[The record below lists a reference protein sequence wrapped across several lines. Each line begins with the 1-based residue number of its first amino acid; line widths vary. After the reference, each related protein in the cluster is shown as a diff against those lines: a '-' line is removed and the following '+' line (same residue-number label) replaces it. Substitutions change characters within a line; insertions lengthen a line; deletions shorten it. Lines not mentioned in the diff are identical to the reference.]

1 VVVVPLWQFIL
12 KRLLIAI
19 PTLVAVS
26 IIGFLLMRFDVTV
39 GPIQLPLPSGGV
51 IQVLKQVHMKHPI
64 DPLAGLRNNPQISP
78 AALVAETQRLGLDQP
93 MHVQYWRWVSHL
105 FEVNPEAIRQ
115 GRPWAAWTPNLG
127 QTFTGESVTHV
138 LMSRAGNTL
147 LLNVVSL
154 LLTWAMALP
163 LGVFAA
169 LRWRSLADRLMTVL
183 TAVGMAMPSFV
194 LALVLA
200 VVVVQT
206 NILPFGGLTS
216 PDFDD
221 MTLLAKGWDLA
232 QHLILPVLIM
242 TILGIAGLQRQ
253 MRGNLLE
260 VLGAEYIRTARA
272 KGLPERV
279 VTYKHAVRTAI
290 NPMVTLMGYE
300 FASLLSG
307 SLLIEIVLGYPGLGA
322 LIYKAV
328 LETDTNLVM
337 ASLIMSAGML
347 VLGNIL
353 ADILLTWVDPRV
365 ELA

>member
-1 VVVVPLWQFIL
+1 MPLWQFIF
-12 KRLLIAI
+12 KRCLIAI
-19 PTLVAVS
+19 PTLLAVS
-26 IIGFLLMRFDVTV
+26 IIGFLLMRFDVSI
-39 GPIQLPLPSGGV
+39 GPIMIPQGNGASLE
-51 IQVLKQVHMKHPI
+51 ILKPIHLKHPI

-78 AALVAETQRLGLDQP
+78 AALEAETQRLGLDQP
-93 MHVQYWRWVSHL
+93 MHVQYGRWLGHL
-105 FEVNPEAIRQ
+105 FNLEPDAIEH
-115 GRPWAAWTPNLG
+115 GRLWAAWKPNLG
-127 QTFTGESVTHV
+127 QTFSGESVTRV
-138 LMSRAGNTL
+138 LMSRAGNTI
-147 LLNVVSL
+147 LLNTVSM
-154 LLTWAMALP
+154 LLTWTIALP

-169 LRWRSLADRLMTVL
+169 LRWRSLADRLMTVI
-183 TAVGMAMPSFV
+183 TAIGMAMPSFV

-200 VVVVQT
+200 VIVVKT
-206 NILPFGGLTS
+206 NVLPFGGLTS
-216 PDFDD
+216 LDFDQ
-221 MTLLAKGWDLA
+221 MSLIAKVVDIA
-232 QHLILPVLIM
+232 KHLVLPVLIL
-242 TILGIAGLQRQ
+242 TTLGIAGLQRQ

-272 KGLPERV
+272 KGLPEHA
-279 VTYKHAVRTAI
+279 VTYRHAVRTAI

-322 LIYKAV
+322 LIYKSV